1 VQRLCQLLL
10 ASLGA
15 LLLVVMGTPLVYWW
29 TAALRGS
36 WSDGKG
42 ETLVVLAAE
51 LLTEQTGEQSATL
64 GEGTYL
70 RCVYAAWA
78 WKEHR
83 YGQVIVSGDRG
94 AAAAMSDYL
103 TTLGVPSD
111 ILIQEPDA
119 DSTRQNAL
127 RVAKLLAGRKGA
139 VVVLSSD
146 YHMRRAVAA
155 FRRAGVEVKPLPLPD
170 IAKRANGS
178 RFWRWEALRLLAAET
193 ARLFY
198 YKVRGWV

>member
-1 VQRLCQLLL
+1 V
-10 ASLGA
+10 GA

-51 LLTEQTGEQSATL
+51 LLTERSGEQPATL

-78 WKEHR
+78 WKDHR
-83 YGQVIVSGDRG
+83 YSQVIVSGDRG
-94 AAAAMSDYL
+94 AAAAMSAYL
-103 TTLGVPSD
+103 TTLGVPASV
-111 ILIQEPDA
+111 LIQEQEA
-119 DSTRQNAL
+119 DSTRENAR
-127 RVAKLLAGRKGA
+127 RVAALLAGRKGP
-139 VVVLSSD
+139 VVLLSSD
-146 YHMRRAVAA
+146 YHMRRAVAT
-155 FRRAGVEVKPLPLPD
+155 FERAGVGVKPLPLPD
-170 IAKRANGS
+170 IAKRANSS
-178 RFWRWEALRLLAAET
+178 RFWRWEALRLLAGET

-198 YKVRGWV
+198 YKVRGWA